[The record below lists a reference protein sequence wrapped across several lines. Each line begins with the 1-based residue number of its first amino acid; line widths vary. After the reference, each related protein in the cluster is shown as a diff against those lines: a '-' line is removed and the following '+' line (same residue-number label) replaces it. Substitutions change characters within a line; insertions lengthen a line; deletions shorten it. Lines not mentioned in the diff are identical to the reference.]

1 MVNGSVAM
9 VEFLTFVDA
18 NEKNLVVMY
27 VKILILN
34 IIINPPPQLFE
45 SWIFDVILTF
55 LIEVSEIL
63 I

>member
-1 MVNGSVAM
+1 M

-18 NEKNLVVMY
+18 DEKNLVVMY

-34 IIINPPPQLFE
+34 IIITPPPQLFE

>member
-18 NEKNLVVMY
+18 DEKNLVVMY

-34 IIINPPPQLFE
+34 IIITPLRNFLRAGFLMLF
-45 SWIFDVILTF
+45 
-55 LIEVSEIL
+55 
-63 I
+63 